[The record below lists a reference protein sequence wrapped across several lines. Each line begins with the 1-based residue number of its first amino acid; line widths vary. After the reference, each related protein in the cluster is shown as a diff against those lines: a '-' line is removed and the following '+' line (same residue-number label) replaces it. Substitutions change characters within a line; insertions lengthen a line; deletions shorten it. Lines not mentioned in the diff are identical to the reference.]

1 MWRTCFV
8 GQLLV
13 VAAVSSSLL
22 ACGSSEGDGDGAGAN
37 GSGGTKGGPV
47 LIGGSTGTGAGKGT
61 HDGGLVPL
69 TADEVDDITNA
80 ACTGWS
86 AEGENLPAV
95 LQLVVDVS
103 GSMDDPAPGGNRRSK
118 WQVTRDALSDAID
131 TLPASVSAGVLY
143 YPNRDT
149 GSSTTARPVN
159 ACVNVDEMV
168 PIAILGNNGSA
179 QRGALQSSLDDANT
193 DSYTPTHDAYHHAL
207 KSSLEP
213 FQAQAN
219 KFMLLIT
226 DGAPTMSLGC
236 IGGSMGGM
244 MGGGGGVVDA
254 PTQPIVDEIKA
265 AFGTGIRTFL
275 IGSPGSEMS
284 SEGNM
289 DMRPWMSKAAQ
300 EGGTAQA
307 GCQVDGPNFCHLDMT
322 QEPDFGQALVEGLA
336 TVVGQIIDT
345 CTFAVPPAPDGQ
357 TVDPNLTTLII
368 ESSMG
373 ATLALQDDKG
383 DCGEGWR
390 FNASGQVELCP
401 ATCEKIKGDASARV
415 QLMFGC
421 TVDQVVPVK

>member
-13 VAAVSSSLL
+13 VAAVSSSLFG
-22 ACGSSEGDGDGAGAN
+22 CGSSEGDGDGAGAN
-37 GSGGTKGGPV
+37 GSGGTNGGLV
-47 LIGGSTGTGAGKGT
+47 LGGGGGKTGT
-61 HDGGLVPL
+61 HEGGLVPL
-69 TADEVDDITNA
+69 TPEQVDDITNA
-80 ACTGWS
+80 ACTGWA

-103 GSMDDPAPGGNRRSK
+103 GSMDDPAPGGNRRTK
-118 WQVTRDALSDAID
+118 WQVTREALREAID

-149 GSSTTARPVN
+149 GSSTTMRPVN

-179 QRGALQSSLDDANT
+179 QRGALQRSLDDANT

-236 IGGSMGGM
+236 IGGDTGGM
-244 MGGGGGVVDA
+244 MGSVMDA

-275 IGSPGSEMS
+275 IGSPGSEES
-284 SEGNM
+284 SESDM
-289 DMRPWMSKAAQ
+289 DMRPWLSKAAQ
-300 EGGTAQA
+300 EGGTAKA

-322 QEPDFGQALVEGLA
+322 QEPDFGQALVDGLA

-390 FNASGQVELCP
+390 FNTSGQVELCP

>member
-22 ACGSSEGDGDGAGAN
+22 ACGSDSGDDDGAGAK
-37 GSGGTKGGPV
+37 GSGGTTGGVV
-47 LIGGSTGTGAGKGT
+47 LGGGTSSIGSVNGNL
-61 HDGGLVPL
+61 DGGTEPL
-69 TADEVDDITNA
+69 TPEDVENIENA
-80 ACTGWS
+80 ACTGWT

-103 GSMDDPAPGGNRRSK
+103 GSMDDPAPGSNQSK
-118 WQVTRDALSDAID
+118 WQVTRAALREAID

-149 GSSTTARPVN
+149 GSGTTMRNVN
-159 ACVNVDEMV
+159 ACVEVDEMV
-168 PIAILGNNGSA
+168 PIAILGNDGSR
-179 QRGALQSSLDDANT
+179 QRDALQSSLDDANT
-193 DSYTPTHDAYHHAL
+193 DSYTPTHDAYRYAL
-207 KSSLEP
+207 TESLSP

-236 IGGSMGGM
+236 IGGRTGGM
-244 MGGGGGVVDA
+244 MGGGGTVMDA
-254 PTQPIVDEIKA
+254 PTEPIVAEIA
-265 AFGTGIRTFL
+265 GAFASGIRTFL
-275 IGSPGSEMS
+275 IGSPGSEES
-284 SEGNM
+284 SQGDE
-289 DMRPWMSKAAQ
+289 DMRPWLSRAAQ
-300 EGGTAQA
+300 QGGTAKA

-357 TVDPNLTTLII
+357 TVDPNRTTLIVQ
-368 ESSMG
+368 SSSG
-373 ATLALQDDKG
+373 ASLVKQDNKG
-383 DCGEGWR
+383 DCGDGWR
-390 FNASGQVELCP
+390 FNAAGQVELCP
-401 ATCEKIKGDASARV
+401 ATCDRIKADSSASV

-421 TVDQVVPVK
+421 SIDQVVPVR

>member
-13 VAAVSSSLL
+13 VAAVSSSVF
-22 ACGSSEGDGDGAGAN
+22 ACGSSEGEGDGAGAN
-37 GSGGTKGGPV
+37 GSGGTGLVLGGN
-47 LIGGSTGTGAGKGT
+47 GGKNAGT

-69 TADEVDDITNA
+69 TPDQVDDIENA
-80 ACTGWS
+80 ACTGWA

-103 GSMDDPAPGGNRRSK
+103 GSMDDDAPGSNRSK
-118 WQVTRDALSDAID
+118 WQVTRDALSEAID

-149 GSSTTARPVN
+149 GSSTTMRPVN
-159 ACVNVDEMV
+159 ACVNVAEMV
-168 PIAILGNNGSA
+168 PIAILGNQGSP
-179 QRGALQSSLDDANT
+179 QRDELQSSLDDADT
-193 DSYTPTHDAYHHAL
+193 ESYTPTHDAYHHAL
-207 KSSLEP
+207 KQSLEP

-244 MGGGGGVVDA
+244 MGGAMDA

-275 IGSPGSEMS
+275 IGSPGSEES

-289 DMRPWMSKAAQ
+289 DMRPWLSKAAQ
-300 EGGTAQA
+300 EGGTAKA

>member
-13 VAAVSSSLL
+13 VAAVSSSLF

-37 GSGGTKGGPV
+37 GSGGTNGG
-47 LIGGSTGTGAGKGT
+47 LMLGGGNGGKAAGNGT

-69 TADEVDDITNA
+69 TAEEVEQIETA
-80 ACTGWS
+80 ACTGWA

-103 GSMDDPAPGGNRRSK
+103 GSMDDDAPGSNRSK
-118 WQVTRDALSDAID
+118 WEVTRDALSEAID

-149 GSSTTARPVN
+149 GSSTMARPVN
-159 ACVNVDEMV
+159 ACVEVDEMV
-168 PIAILGNNGSA
+168 PIAILGNDNSP
-179 QRGALQSSLDDANT
+179 QRGALQTSLEDANT
-193 DSYTPTHDAYHHAL
+193 DSYTPTHDAYAHAL
-207 KSSLEP
+207 TESLQP

-226 DGAPTMSLGC
+226 DGAPTMAKGC
-236 IGGSMGGM
+236 IGGNRMGGGM
-244 MGGGGGVVDA
+244 MGGGVMDA
-254 PTQPIVDEIKA
+254 PTEPIVSEISG
-265 AFGTGIRTFL
+265 AFAGGIRTFL
-275 IGSPGSEMS
+275 IGSPGSEES
-284 SEGNM
+284 SEGNG
-289 DMRPWMSKAAQ
+289 DMRPWLSRAAQ
-300 EGGTAQA
+300 EGGTAKA

-368 ESSMG
+368 ESSKG
-373 ATLALQDDKG
+373 STLALQDDKG

-390 FNASGQVELCP
+390 FNAAGQVELCP
-401 ATCEKIKGDASARV
+401 ATCESIKGDSSARV

-421 TVDQVVPVK
+421 SVDQVVPVK

>member
-13 VAAVSSSLL
+13 VAAVSSSLF
-22 ACGSSEGDGDGAGAN
+22 ACGSSDGDADGAGAN
-37 GSGGTKGGPV
+37 GSGGTGGLV
-47 LIGGSTGTGAGKGT
+47 LGTGGKSAGTGT

-69 TADEVDDITNA
+69 TPDEVEDIENA
-80 ACTGWS
+80 ACTGWA

-103 GSMDDPAPGGNRRSK
+103 GSMDDPAPGGNRRTK
-118 WQVTRDALSDAID
+118 WQVTRDALSEAID

-149 GSSTTARPVN
+149 GSSTTTRPVN
-159 ACVNVDEMV
+159 SCVNVDEMV
-168 PIAILGNNGSA
+168 PIAILGNDSSP
-179 QRGALQSSLDDANT
+179 QRDALQSSLDDANT

-207 KSSLEP
+207 KQSLEP

-236 IGGSMGGM
+236 IGGM
-244 MGGGGGVVDA
+244 MGGGMGMGVVDA

-275 IGSPGSEMS
+275 IGSPGSEES

-289 DMRPWMSKAAQ
+289 DMRPWLSRAAQ
-300 EGGTAQA
+300 EGGTAKA

-322 QEPDFGQALVEGLA
+322 QEPDFGQALVDGLA

-345 CTFAVPPAPDGQ
+345 CTFAVPPAPNGQ

-401 ATCEKIKGDASARV
+401 ATCDK
-415 QLMFGC
+415 
-421 TVDQVVPVK
+421 DQG

>member
-13 VAAVSSSLL
+13 VAAVSSSLF
-22 ACGSSEGDGDGAGAN
+22 ACGSSDGDGAGDGAGAN
-37 GSGGTKGGPV
+37 GSGGSGLVLGHGGKSS
-47 LIGGSTGTGAGKGT
+47 GNGT

-69 TADEVDDITNA
+69 TPDQVNEIENA
-80 ACTGWS
+80 ACTGWA

-118 WQVTRDALSDAID
+118 WQVTREALRDAID

-149 GSSTTARPVN
+149 GGSTSMRPVN

-168 PIAILGNNGSA
+168 PIGILGNDGSP
-179 QRGALQSSLDDANT
+179 QRNALQSSLDDANT

-207 KSSLEP
+207 KQSLEP
-213 FQAQAN
+213 FQSQAN

-236 IGGSMGGM
+236 IGGSTGGM
-244 MGGGGGVVDA
+244 MGSVMDA

-265 AFGTGIRTFL
+265 AFGVGIRTFL
-275 IGSPGSEMS
+275 IGSPGSEES
-284 SEGNM
+284 SESNM
-289 DMRPWMSKAAQ
+289 DMRPWLSKAAQ
-300 EGGTAQA
+300 EGGTAKA

-322 QEPDFGQALVEGLA
+322 QESDFGQALVDGLA

-373 ATLALQDDKG
+373 ATLALPDDKG